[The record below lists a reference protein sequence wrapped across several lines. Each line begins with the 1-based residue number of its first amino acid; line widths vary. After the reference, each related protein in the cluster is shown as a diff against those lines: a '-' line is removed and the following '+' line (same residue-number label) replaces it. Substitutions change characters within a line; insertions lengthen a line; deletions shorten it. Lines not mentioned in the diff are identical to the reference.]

1 MTALELLEAMQEGQI
16 TLDGETRLLPEPFIV
31 IATQNPIDMEGT
43 FPLPEAQLD
52 RFMLRL
58 AIGYPSIEEE
68 AAIVLRFAAKENLP
82 DQRPAINTE
91 ELLSLQAEV
100 SNVTVEDEIRKYVM
114 NIVRLSREN
123 ERVTLG
129 GSPRSS
135 IALFK
140 ASQAKAALSGRDFV
154 IPDDVKYLAEPVL
167 AHRIIPTSNARL
179 RGYSQSSIVSDVLSS
194 VSVPIERQ

>member
-1 MTALELLEAMQEGQI
+1 M
-16 TLDGETRLLPEPFIV
+16 

-52 RFMLRL
+52 RFMLKL
-58 AIGYPSIEEE
+58 GMGYPSLEEE
-68 AAIVLRFAAKENLP
+68 EDIILRFSADEKIP
-82 DQRPAINTE
+82 VQKPAINTK
-91 ELLSLQAEV
+91 ELLSLQSEV
-100 SNVTVEDEIRKYVM
+100 SRVVVGDEIRKYLM
-114 NIVRLSREN
+114 DIVRLSREN
-123 ERVTLG
+123 ESVSLG

-140 ASQAKAALSGRDFV
+140 ASQAQAAISGRDFV

-179 RGYSQSSIVSDVLSS
+179 RGHSQLSIVRDVISS
-194 VSVPIERQ
+194 VSVPIERE

>member
-1 MTALELLEAMQEGQI
+1 MQEGQV

-68 AAIVLRFAAKENLP
+68 EAIVLRFAAKENLP

-179 RGYSQSSIVSDVLSS
+179 RGYSQSSIVADVLSS
-194 VSVPIERQ
+194 VPVPIERQ

>member
-82 DQRPAINTE
+82 DQKPAINTE

-129 GSPRSS
+129 GSTRSS

>member
-1 MTALELLEAMQEGQI
+1 M
-16 TLDGETRLLPEPFIV
+16 
-31 IATQNPIDMEGT
+31 
-43 FPLPEAQLD
+43 
-52 RFMLRL
+52 
-58 AIGYPSIEEE
+58 
-68 AAIVLRFAAKENLP
+68 
-82 DQRPAINTE
+82 PAINTK

-123 ERVTLG
+123 ESVTLG

>member
-1 MTALELLEAMQEGQI
+1 
-16 TLDGETRLLPEPFIV
+16 
-31 IATQNPIDMEGT
+31 MEGT

-68 AAIVLRFAAKENLP
+68 EAIVLRFAAKENLP